1 MDFASWCFLFCI
13 VLVVAQDIGCWY
25 FSSSMDTGPMR
36 SHPKDVGFR
45 PISVT
50 CLAWRVWDQ
59 RFVATIVALDRPV
72 GTGCTSGWVEGE
84 KFSHRA

>member
-1 MDFASWCFLFCI
+1 MA
-13 VLVVAQDIGCWY
+13 
-25 FSSSMDTGPMR
+25 R
-36 SHPKDVGFR
+36 
-45 PISVT
+45 
-50 CLAWRVWDQ
+50 WDQ